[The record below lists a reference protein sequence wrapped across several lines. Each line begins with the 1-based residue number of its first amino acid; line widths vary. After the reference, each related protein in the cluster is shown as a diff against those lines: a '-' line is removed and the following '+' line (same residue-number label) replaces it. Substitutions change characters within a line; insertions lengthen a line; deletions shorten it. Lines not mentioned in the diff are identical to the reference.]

1 MKGLVGKDSVVSCWW
16 ESETRKFGIKKKVDK
31 DQIASVKRGSIRKAR
46 RQQRHKS
53 MVLLVY

>member
-53 MVLLVY
+53 MV